1 MLLNEV
7 FSTIKKYCANTTHQG
22 SDTFEE
28 IKGDLKLNG
37 SPLEVYL
44 QILKNMNLID
54 FSLGGANIF
63 ISLTELGSR
72 VNEVPDSMPSI
83 IL

>member
-7 FSTIKKYCANTTHQG
+7 FSAIKKYCANTTHTG
-22 SDTFEE
+22 SDTLEE
-28 IKGDLKLNG
+28 IKGELRITNN
-37 SPLEVYL
+37 PLEVYL

-54 FSLGGANIF
+54 FSLGGSDNF
-63 ISLTELGSR
+63 ISLTELGTR

>member
-7 FSTIKKYCANTTHQG
+7 FNAIKKYCANTTHKG
-22 SDTFEE
+22 GDTLEE
-28 IKGDLKLNG
+28 IKDELRLANN
-37 SPLEVYL
+37 PLEVYL

-54 FSLGGANIF
+54 FSLGEPNTF
-63 ISLTELGSR
+63 ISLTELGTR
-72 VNEVPDSMPSI
+72 VNEVSDSMPSI